1 LLSDVHKLTKVVH
14 YKKNIE
20 NCPSKINEWRK
31 NIMNLRMV
39 GFLHLFFL
47 FMIPF
52 HSFAG
57 DFDGSRPLKG
67 SVHKIIEIN
76 QFRIRKD
83 ISPEKVGI
91 PQRFVIDFKKKVV
104 RPSRD
109 SVIRKICKINS
120 VENVENKLVLQGF
133 EDGVENIDDG
143 LAWSIV
149 ISKIT
154 GKAVLAASGDGVGYV
169 AFGTCSADDNNQ

>member
-1 LLSDVHKLTKVVH
+1 
-14 YKKNIE
+14 
-20 NCPSKINEWRK
+20 
-31 NIMNLRMV
+31 MNLRRV
-39 GFLHLFFL
+39 GLIPLFFL

-52 HSFAG
+52 HCFAG

-67 SVHKIIEIN
+67 SVNKIIEIN

-83 ISPEKVGI
+83 VAPDTVGL
-91 PQRFVIDFKKKVV
+91 PQRFVIDFKDKVL
-104 RPSRD
+104 RPSKD
-109 SVIRKICKINS
+109 SVIRKTSKIKR

-154 GKAVLAASGDGVGYV
+154 GKVVLAASGDGVAYV
-169 AFGTCSADDNNQ
+169 AFGTCTADDNNQ